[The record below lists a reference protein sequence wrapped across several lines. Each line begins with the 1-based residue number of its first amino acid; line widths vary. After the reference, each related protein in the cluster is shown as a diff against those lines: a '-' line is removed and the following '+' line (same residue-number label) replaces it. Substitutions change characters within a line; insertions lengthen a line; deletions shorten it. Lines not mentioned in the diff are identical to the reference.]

1 MWEANARVTMA
12 DLDSTNCFVQEVI
25 EMEILVGIS
34 IWVIIFIV
42 WYCKTYPEKW
52 KSLVHTHAANIKWP
66 RKKPAVHVRPPVNNR
81 STKDFKKLVEMIES
95 TAAMDSFGSA
105 DAAGMVEAVKILME
119 IEPSSGQIWEA
130 YALDSLESAQIS
142 CDDCRI
148 PVEKTIKK
156 TGIKIQ
162 CRKCGKWLALRNS
175 KVTIIDPSRAGLED
189 WEK

>member
-1 MWEANARVTMA
+1 LRDANTRATMR
-12 DLDSTNCFVQEVI
+12 DLGSTNCFVQEVI
-25 EMEILVGIS
+25 EMEILIGIS
-34 IWVIIFIV
+34 IWVIIFMV
-42 WYCKTYPEKW
+42 WYCRTYPEKW
-52 KSLVHTHAANIKWP
+52 KGLVHTHALNIKWP
-66 RKKPAVHVRPPVNNR
+66 RKKPAVHVRPPVNSR
-81 STKDFKKLVEMIES
+81 STKDFKKLVETIES
-95 TAAMDSFGSA
+95 TCAMDSFGSA
-105 DAAGMVEAVKILME
+105 DAAGMVEAVKRLME

-162 CRKCGKWLALRNS
+162 CGKCGKWLALRNS